1 MRSIRTPLLED
12 MFDTVIIRFGG
23 EIGIKAPMTR
33 KQYER
38 RLTTNIKAALKHYAI
53 SYSAFNRK
61 PGRLYIKTHQTEKV
75 AKQLSRVFGVQ
86 SVSSAIETSSNLD
99 DMLDNSLKVANS
111 RFVHGKSF
119 AVRCHRVGKHHY
131 TSQDICSR
139 VGEHLRVSLSKLKLR
154 VDLEH
159 PKQTL
164 HVEIRDEHAYVFTQI
179 IKGPGGLPLGTQPKL
194 VCLLKGDAESTVACW
209 MTMKRGCPP
218 IFVHI
223 ANSITER
230 QENINEVKVTAQAL
244 MKWDIG
250 FPRKLRVAQ
259 YHLDLQKI
267 TERHTSKMTAL
278 ICKRLMLQT
287 AHRIAEAENAEG
299 IVTGDMLEE
308 KATQTI
314 HSLRFQDEAVKGVP
328 VYRPLIGLS
337 KTETAEIAKT
347 IGLKKRLKEETKQ
360 HMPRDTMEHE
370 ETKKIERELKVEK
383 LVEEAV
389 KSLQTLKL

>member
-1 MRSIRTPLLED
+1 MLED

-159 PKQTL
+159 PKHTL
-164 HVEIRDEHAYVFTQI
+164 HVEIRDENAYVFTHI
-179 IKGPGGLPLGTQPKL
+179 TKGSGGLPLGTQPKL
-194 VCLLKGDAESTVACW
+194 VCLLKGDVQSTVACW

-218 IFVHI
+218 VFVHI
-223 ANSITER
+223 TKNITEHLD
-230 QENINEVKVTAQAL
+230 NTDKVKLTAQAL
-244 MKWDIG
+244 MKWNIG
-250 FPRKLRVAQ
+250 FPRKLRVTR
-259 YHLDLQKI
+259 YHLDLQRI
-267 TERHTSKMTAL
+267 SEEYTSELTAL
-278 ICKRLMLQT
+278 ICKRLMLKT
-287 AHRIAEAENAEG
+287 AHRIAETENAEG
-299 IVTGDMLEE
+299 IVTGDILG
-308 KATQTI
+308 KKTTQTI
-314 HSLRFQDEAVKGVP
+314 HSFRIQDEAVKGFP
-328 VYRPLIGLS
+328 VYRPLIGLDEA
-337 KTETAEIAKT
+337 ETAETAKT
-347 IGLKKRLKEETKQ
+347 IGLNKTSKEETRQLRPEAIMK
-360 HMPRDTMEHE
+360 PE
-370 ETKKIERELKVEK
+370 EIKKIEHELKVKK

-389 KSLQTLKL
+389 KNLRILEL